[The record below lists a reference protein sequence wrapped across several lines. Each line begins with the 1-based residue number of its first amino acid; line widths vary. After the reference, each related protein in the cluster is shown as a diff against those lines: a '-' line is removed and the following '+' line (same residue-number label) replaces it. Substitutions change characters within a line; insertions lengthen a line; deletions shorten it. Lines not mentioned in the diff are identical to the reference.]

1 MMRLLDFFRKKKID
15 SIVDNV
21 KKKTIGKRYF
31 MLILGCL
38 IVAFAFNLFFLR
50 YNIVCF
56 GISGLS
62 IVFDKYGVNPSGFIM
77 IANIILLIIA
87 YFVLGKKSAMN
98 QLVGAFIYPIFI
110 EITKLMG
117 LTANLEVRRRD
128 DNITIKI
135 FSDHNAVLIGK
146 NGSTIEALQ
155 TIIRQIIQ
163 NETKEYIGVILDVEN
178 YKDKRI
184 KNLEYLAKRVAKE
197 VKETQVETKL
207 DSMNS
212 YERRIIHSTLSDNK
226 YVYTESVGEEPNR
239 CVVVKPKGN

>member
-1 MMRLLDFFRKKKID
+1 MKTHIYEGKTKEEAIEKALNELNVAKQNLIVNVLEEKNSLLKKI
-15 SIVDNV
+15 V
-21 KKKTIGKRYF
+21 KIEV
-31 MLILGCL
+31 ID
-38 IVAFAFNLFFLR
+38 
-50 YNIVCF
+50 YNDVI
-56 GISGLS
+56 
-62 IVFDKYGVNPSGFIM
+62 DFIKE
-77 IANIILLIIA
+77 NI
-87 YFVLGKKSAMN
+87 
-98 QLVGAFIYPIFI
+98 I

-117 LTANLEVRRRD
+117 LTVNLEVRRRD

-155 TIIRQIIQ
+155 TIIRQIIHTA
-163 NETKEYIGVILDVEN
+163 TKEYIGVILDVEN

-184 KNLEYLAKRVAKE
+184 KNLEYLAKKVARE
-197 VKETQVETKL
+197 VRDTKVETKL

-239 CVVVKPKGN
+239 CVVIKPKEV